1 VGRQMRQANHTLAQI
16 EGALIGVLSAPSGS
30 DLKGGIQT
38 GTGRE
43 IVLKCCVPEL
53 IHGAGLTK
61 HLPYQGI
68 FKKRYELHSP
78 APPKSQRDLGYPRL
92 VSTTG
97 IRPAC
102 SMMASSAAVRR
113 DGGIS
118 SRPSR
123 NTARWP

>member
-1 VGRQMRQANHTLAQI
+1 VRQANHTLAQV
-16 EGALIGVLSAPSGS
+16 EGALSTPYDS

-53 IHGAGLTK
+53 IHGGGLTK

-78 APPKSQRDLGYPRL
+78 APLKLQRPGLP
-92 VSTTG
+92 V
-97 IRPAC
+97 AV
-102 SMMASSAAVRR
+102 VRR
-113 DGGIS
+113 
-118 SRPSR
+118 R
-123 NTARWP
+123 